1 MNRREFLH
9 CVGRATVAGA
19 WSGLGPPTL
28 SAWGADRSGYKALV
42 CVFLFGGL
50 DNHDF
55 LLPYD
60 ASAYDEFARLR
71 QTLLRVQGAARARE
85 TLLALQPANASPGDA
100 RWALPPEMPRLRDL
114 FDQGAA
120 SLVANVG
127 PLIEPVTAQSFFDD
141 SARLPPRLFSHNDQ
155 QAIWQ
160 SSAPEGALYGWG
172 GLFADAFT
180 APGAGT
186 NGGAFSTIS
195 TVGSG
200 PFLTGRRA
208 FPYQVSDGGAAEVYL
223 LGELD
228 DFDPQLQERLKD
240 HLRGGGFDSS
250 HLIRRDVASALAQA
264 FTTNDAYNA
273 ARGSGYAFSSE
284 FPASELGSQ
293 LRTVAETIAIRDA
306 LGVQRQVFFVG
317 MGGFD
322 THSGQ
327 AQTLPELLGQLDAAV
342 GAFNSAMNEL
352 AVDRQVTLF
361 TASDFGRTLAVN
373 GDGTD
378 HGWGGHQF
386 VVGGAVAGAQLL
398 GSVPPPVFDHDLD
411 SGGGRLIPTIAV
423 EQYAEA
429 LGRWFGLTDGE
440 LITALPALQNF
451 DRSALPMFLGA

>member
-1 MNRREFLH
+1 MDRRQFLKY
-9 CVGRATVAGA
+9 VGGATMVGA
-19 WSGLGPPTL
+19 HAGLGPTAL
-28 SAWGADRSGYKALV
+28 SAWGADSSGYKALV

-71 QTLLRVQGAARARE
+71 QTLLRVQGSSRARE
-85 TLLALQPANASPGDA
+85 ALLPLIPANAASGDA
-100 RWALPPEMPRLRDL
+100 RWALPPEMPMLRSL
-114 FDQGAA
+114 FERGSAA
-120 SLVANVG
+120 LVANVG

-180 APGAGT
+180 AEGAST

-228 DFDPQLQERLKD
+228 DFDARLPEGLKT
-240 HLRGGGFDSS
+240 HLSGSAFNSDY
-250 HLIRRDVASALAQA
+250 LIRRDMGNALSKA
-264 FTTNDAYNA
+264 FSTNDAYNA
-273 ARGSGYAFSSE
+273 ARGDGFTFSSE

-322 THSGQ
+322 THSAQ
-327 AQTLPELLGQLDAAV
+327 AQALPLLLGQLDGAV
-342 GAFNSAMNEL
+342 GAFNVAMNEL
-352 AVDRQVTLF
+352 GVDQQVTLF

-386 VVGGAVAGAQLL
+386 VVGGAVAGTQLL
-398 GSVPPPVFDHDLD
+398 GSVPPPGYGHDLD
-411 SGGGRLIPTIAV
+411 SGGGRLIPTISV

-440 LITALPALQNF
+440 LLNALPALQNF
-451 DRSALPMFLGA
+451 NRSELGLFSS